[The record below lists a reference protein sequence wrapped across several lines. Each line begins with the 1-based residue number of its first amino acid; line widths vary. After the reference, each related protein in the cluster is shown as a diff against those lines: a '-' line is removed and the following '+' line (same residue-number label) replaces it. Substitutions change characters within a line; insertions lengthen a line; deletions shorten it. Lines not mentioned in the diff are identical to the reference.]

1 MMKTI
6 FAIDVIV
13 LILLAAAIIYDAWSR
28 RK

>member
-6 FAIDVIV
+6 FTIDVIA
-13 LILLAAAIIYDAWSR
+13 LILLAVAIIYDAWSR